1 MEKRR
6 VGGSDRGTRGEA
18 DLENHG
24 AHAFFIATIPFETGL
39 CLSIKK
45 NLFPL

>member
-6 VGGSDRGTRGEA
+6 VGGSDRRSRGEA

-24 AHAFFIATIPFETGL
+24 ANAFFIARIPFKTGP